1 MITSL
6 IRKTSLFVSLF
17 LMTLVLLEYIDV
29 TTEPVPT
36 VAGVSQSLPNIKP
49 PEYTTV
55 FSALPSQKTDIITSV
70 KTADARAEILRQY
83 LARYESPLE
92 PLADLIVSVADEN
105 DFDYRW
111 MVAIAQQESNLCK
124 RIPEDSY
131 NCWGWGIYGDKVTR
145 FDSFEEAIRRIA
157 PQFKE
162 IFLQNNHSKDP
173 FKVMRTYTPPPTV
186 LGKVST
192 NSSPSS
198 IIVVPGGLE
207 PPRVAHGPKPCTFAT
222 EVEYGTFG

>member
-1 MITSL
+1 MFKL
-6 IRKTSLFVSLF
+6 IKKLSIFASLF
-17 LMTLVLLEYIDV
+17 LMTLALLEYVDV
-29 TTEPVPT
+29 TSKPVPT
-36 VAGVSQSLPNIKP
+36 VAGVSQSLPSIRP

-55 FSALPSQKTDIITSV
+55 FSALPSQKTDIVTSV

-92 PLADLIVSVADEN
+92 PLAEVIVEVADQN

-124 RIPEDSY
+124 RIPADSH
-131 NCWGWGIYGDKVTR
+131 NCWGWGIYPEPDNPEVLKVTR

-162 IFLQNNHSKDP
+162 IFLQDNHSKDP
-173 FKVMRTYTPPPTV
+173 FKVMKTYTPPSDGSWAEGINQFFSE
-186 LGKVST
+186 LQ
-192 NSSPSS
+192 
-198 IIVVPGGLE
+198 
-207 PPRVAHGPKPCTFAT
+207 
-222 EVEYGTFG
+222 

>member
-1 MITSL
+1 MFKL
-6 IRKTSLFVSLF
+6 IKKLSIFTSLF

-29 TTEPVPT
+29 TTKPVPT

-55 FSALPSQKTDIITSV
+55 FSALPSQKSDIITSV

-124 RIPEDSY
+124 RIPADSY
-131 NCWGWGIYGDKVTR
+131 NCWGWGIYPEPDNPEVLKVTR
-145 FDSFEEAIRRIA
+145 FDSFEDAIRRIA

-162 IFLQNNHSKDP
+162 IFLQDNHSKDP
-173 FKVMRTYTPPPTV
+173 FKVMKTYTPPSD
-186 LGKVST
+186 GSWAEGI
-192 NSSPSS
+192 NQ
-198 IIVVPGGLE
+198 
-207 PPRVAHGPKPCTFAT
+207 FFT
-222 EVEYGTFG
+222 ELQ

>member
-1 MITSL
+1 MFKLIKKLSL
-6 IRKTSLFVSLF
+6 FTSLFLI
-17 LMTLVLLEYIDV
+17 TLALLEYVDV
-29 TTEPVPT
+29 TTKPLPT
-36 VAGVSQSLPNIKP
+36 VAGVS
-49 PEYTTV
+49 
-55 FSALPSQKTDIITSV
+55 IITSV

-92 PLADLIVSVADEN
+92 PLADLIVQVADEN

-124 RIPEDSY
+124 RIPENSY

-162 IFLQNNHSKDP
+162 IFLQDNHSKDP
-173 FKVMRTYTPPPTV
+173 FKVMRTYTPPSD
-186 LGKVST
+186 GSWAAGI
-192 NSSPSS
+192 NQ
-198 IIVVPGGLE
+198 
-207 PPRVAHGPKPCTFAT
+207 FFT
-222 EVEYGTFG
+222 ELQ